1 VTTSRT
7 ALNGL
12 TWNHPRGYVVLD
24 ALAAEDGPGGTAVRW
39 DRQPLEGFESTPL
52 RTLADRYDLLVID
65 HPGLGEAVG
74 DRALRPLGTLL
85 PEEELAGWAAVSAG
99 RSFASYRLAG
109 QQWAL
114 PLDAAAQVSVGRPG
128 RLDERPSTWDEA
140 VCAAGRYPSVVCLG
154 GPHALLMFC
163 SICVALGAPPAA
175 DPGTAAAGRDGGF
188 ADRQA
193 GREAL
198 AVMARLFGHGR
209 PFYSEKANPIAVLNS
224 MAAGDGSGPV
234 YCPLVYGYISYQ
246 GRLAAFDAPAGPA
259 GIGSVLGGTGIAV
272 TRSCARLD
280 EAAALIRLLLSPGV
294 QIGRYA
300 ELGGQSAD
308 RRAWRD
314 PAADRRAGG
323 FYSAT
328 GRTIEAAWVRPRY
341 AGYIPFQ
348 SAASAV
354 LREGLER
361 DDDHDDLLD
370 RVDKLFAGTASPA
383 EATTRRSG

>member
-1 VTTSRT
+1 MK
-7 ALNGL
+7 GL
-12 TWNHPRGYVVLD
+12 TWDHPRGYVVLD
-24 ALAAEDGPGGTAVRW
+24 RLAAEDRASQGASGDAGAVCW

-65 HPGLGEAVG
+65 HPGLGEATR
-74 DRALRPLGTLL
+74 DEALRPAGTLL
-85 PEEELAGWAAVSAG
+85 PEGELAEWAAVSAG
-99 RSFASYRLAG
+99 RSFASYHLAG

-114 PLDAAAQVSVGRPG
+114 PLDAAAQVSVARPD

-140 VCAAGRYPSVVCLG
+140 MTTAARYPTVVCLG

-175 DPGTAAAGRDGGF
+175 DPGARGAGPAF
-188 ADRQA
+188 ADRLA
-193 GREAL
+193 AREAL
-198 AVMARLFGHGR
+198 AVMAELFGHGR
-209 PFYSEKANPIAVLNS
+209 PFYSENANPITVLNS
-224 MAAGDGSGPV
+224 MAAGDGHGGAV

-246 GRLAAFDAPAGPA
+246 GALAAFDAPSGPA

-272 TRSCARLD
+272 TRSCTELGA
-280 EAAALIRLLLSPGV
+280 AAALIRRLLSPEV
-294 QIGRYA
+294 QVGRYA

-308 RRAWRD
+308 RRAWDD
-314 PAADRRAGG
+314 PGADQRAGG

-328 GRTIEAAWVRPRY
+328 RRTIEAAWVRPRY

-361 DDDHDDLLD
+361 GDDHDDLLD
-370 RVDKLFAGTASPA
+370 RVDELFAGTSSPA
-383 EATTRRSG
+383 DAMTRRSG